1 MTGRPLPPP
10 PLRSID
16 RLDRP
21 FESSGAIS
29 DQGPSGAADGRA
41 DCGDRA
47 GWARAPGGGGA
58 ERSDGGVTAFGAE
71 SGRRTA
77 DDRGRRTEGRSARWA
92 GRSAGGRGL
101 AAKRRKRRKKSDLVT
116 EATERGPRGSR
127 RGAVPNRSGVQGTI
141 AENTKDGGRPTEHT
155 EGFLQKETE
164 ENGVRRTEGGRQ
176 IGQVG
181 RALRARRIGG
191 RSVTC

>member
-1 MTGRPLPPP
+1 M
-10 PLRSID
+10 
-16 RLDRP
+16 
-21 FESSGAIS
+21 
-29 DQGPSGAADGRA
+29 
-41 DCGDRA
+41 
-47 GWARAPGGGGA
+47 
-58 ERSDGGVTAFGAE
+58 
-71 SGRRTA
+71 
-77 DDRGRRTEGRSARWA
+77 
-92 GRSAGGRGL
+92 
-101 AAKRRKRRKKSDLVT
+101 AAKKRKRRKKLDLVT

-141 AENTKDGGRPTEHT
+141 AENTKDGGRPTEHTEHT